1 MNYTKNRQQL
11 YSRVIKMKGKANQLG
26 MLQEEAT
33 ELAQASLNLAL
44 ITRKIL
50 RKGEE
55 KDLLNEFASEIADV
69 EILMEQARILLGP
82 KFDKKVNKEKEFKLH
97 RLSQRLEQE
106 ENL

>member
-69 EILMEQARILLGP
+69 EILMEQARILLGD
-82 KFDKKVNKEKEFKLH
+82 KFTKKVEKEKEFKLH